1 MQSNTTGLSME
12 IFFAT
17 FQCFLLG
24 YLIARQAVM
33 SKKLS
38 SLEEKCEFFQ
48 RKFITTLDVH
58 GEDFDRLE
66 DRINAVVEAI
76 KADNHRSSQ
85 AILER
90 LESAKPITPKNNWDS
105 MKEAF
110 KGPARVEINERN

>member
-1 MQSNTTGLSME
+1 MQSNTTGHSME
-12 IFFAT
+12 IFFIT

-24 YLIARQAVM
+24 FLVARNIAL
-33 SKKLS
+33 SKKINS
-38 SLEEKCEFFQ
+38 IEKNCDFFQ
-48 RKFITTLDVH
+48 RKFITTMDVH

-90 LESAKPITPKNNWDS
+90 LDAAKPIKPNNWDS
-105 MKEAF
+105 VKEAF
-110 KGPARVEINERN
+110 KGPVRVEINERN